1 MIKAVA
7 IDDEPLA
14 LQILEALCERIDY
27 IDLQKTFT
35 SQTEAQRYINKF
47 EVDLLFLDI
56 QMPRQNGIDLYKSL
70 KQETKV
76 IFTTAYSEY
85 AVEGFNV
92 RASDYILKPISF
104 ERFEE
109 AVAKVKREL
118 ALEQNNLET
127 NTHLTIRADYK
138 LYNIPLDDILFI
150 EALDD
155 YIKINREDKTTVVA
169 RSTMK
174 GILEK
179 LPETSFTRIHKSYIV
194 NNTKVAAVQSAS
206 IEIAGKELP
215 IGNTY
220 KDQVTSSFSS

>member
-155 YIKINREDKTTVVA
+155 YIKINREDKTTVVS

>member
-1 MIKAVA
+1 MIKAIA

-14 LQILEALCERIDY
+14 LQIIEALCARISY
-27 IDLQKTFT
+27 IDLKKIFT
-35 SQTEAQRYINKF
+35 SQAEAQRYINKF

-76 IFTTAYSEY
+76 IFTTAYSQY

-92 RASDYILKPISF
+92 SASDYILKPIAF

-118 ALEQNNLET
+118 DLEQNSGTVNS
-127 NTHLTIRADYK
+127 HLTIRADYK
-138 LYNIPLDDILFI
+138 LHNIPLDEIIMI
-150 EALDD
+150 EAMDD
-155 YIKINREDKTTVVA
+155 YVKIMRTNKMTLVA

-174 GILEK
+174 GILNK
-179 LPETSFTRIHKSYIV
+179 LPRPAFTRIHKSFIV
-194 NNTKVAAVQSAS
+194 NNSKVEAIQAGSV
-206 IEIAGKELP
+206 EIAGKQLP
-215 IGNTY
+215 IGKTY
-220 KDQVTSSFSS
+220 KEQIEANFS

>member
-47 EVDLLFLDI
+47 EVDLLFMDI

-118 ALEQNNLET
+118 ALEQNNSET

-138 LYNIPLDDILFI
+138 LYNIPLDSIVFI

-155 YIKINREDKTTVVA
+155 
-169 RSTMK
+169 
-174 GILEK
+174 
-179 LPETSFTRIHKSYIV
+179 
-194 NNTKVAAVQSAS
+194 
-206 IEIAGKELP
+206 
-215 IGNTY
+215 
-220 KDQVTSSFSS
+220 

>member
-1 MIKAVA
+1 MIKAIA

-14 LQILEALCERIDY
+14 LQIIEALCERISY
-27 IDLQKTFT
+27 IELHKTFT
-35 SQTEAQRYINKF
+35 SQAEAQRYINKF

-92 RASDYILKPISF
+92 NASDYILKPIAF
-104 ERFEE
+104 DRFQE
-109 AVAKVKREL
+109 AVAKVKKEL
-118 ALEQNNLET
+118 ELEQNSTEVNS
-127 NTHLTIRADYK
+127 HLTIRADYK
-138 LYNIPLDDILFI
+138 LHNIPLDEIIMI
-150 EALDD
+150 EAMDD
-155 YIKINREDKTTVVA
+155 YVKIIRTNKSTLVA

-174 GILEK
+174 GILRK
-179 LPETSFTRIHKSYIV
+179 LPERAFTRIHKSFIV
-194 NNTKVAAVQSAS
+194 NNSKVNAIQSGLV
-206 IEIAGKELP
+206 EIAGKQLP

-220 KDQVTSSFSS
+220 KEQIAANFS

>member
-14 LQILEALCERIDY
+14 LQILEALCARIEY
-27 IDLQKTFT
+27 IKLLKTFT
-35 SQTEAQRYINKF
+35 SQAEAQRYLNKF

-92 RASDYILKPISF
+92 SASDYILKPIAF
-104 ERFEE
+104 DRFEE
-109 AVAKVKREL
+109 AVAKVKRTL
-118 ALEQNNLET
+118 DLEQQNT
-127 NTHLTIRADYK
+127 SANTHLTIRADYK
-138 LYNIPLDDILFI
+138 LYNIPLEEIVFI
-150 EALDD
+150 EAMDD
-155 YIKINREDKTTVVA
+155 YVKINRVDKSTVVA

-174 GILEK
+174 GILKK
-179 LPETSFTRIHKSYIV
+179 LPETLFTRIHKSFIV
-194 NNTKVAAVQSAS
+194 NTAKVEAVQAGS
-206 IEIAGKELP
+206 IEIAGREFP
-215 IGNTY
+215 IGTTY
-220 KDQVTSSFSS
+220 KDQVNKNF

>member
-1 MIKAVA
+1 MIKAIA

-14 LQILEALCERIDY
+14 LQILEALCARIAY
-27 IDLQKTFT
+27 IDLLKTFT

-92 RASDYILKPISF
+92 SASDYILKPIAF
-104 ERFEE
+104 DRFEE
-109 AVAKVKREL
+109 AVTKVKREL
-118 ALEQNNLET
+118 DLEQNNT
-127 NTHLTIRADYK
+127 TVNTHLSIRADYK
-138 LYNIPLDDILFI
+138 LYNIPHKDIIFI
-150 EALDD
+150 EAMDD
-155 YIKINREDKTTVVA
+155 YIKINRENKGTVVA

-174 GILEK
+174 GILKK
-179 LPETSFTRIHKSYIV
+179 LPQDAFTRIHKSFIV
-194 NNTKVAAVQSAS
+194 NKSKVEVIQTGS
-206 IEIAGKELP
+206 IELAGRAFP
-215 IGNTY
+215 IGSTY
-220 KDQVTSSFSS
+220 KDEVHNNF

>member
-92 RASDYILKPISF
+92 RASDYILKPISL